1 MVSFRFEL
9 NENLVTKHH
18 LGSGLAWESAAK
30 WAMLHQNNASDV
42 TVCSVKQIDADTVE
56 IVRRKDTNF
65 GVFYRWFG
73 SDQQG
78 LYERVTINRRNRQTA
93 VDRIDGNFWA
103 EHPFMGRRDLFYMEA
118 RNGGDEKLTFV
129 RHDFWVPKLSSFGL
143 QLYTNVDAMLY
154 KRSFKQ
160 SA

>member
-1 MVSFRFEL
+1 MVSFRFEY
-9 NENLVTKHH
+9 NQNLVTKHH
-18 LGSGLAWESAAK
+18 LGGALGWQSAAK
-30 WAMLHQNNASDV
+30 WAFLNQNNNSGV

-56 IVRRKDTNF
+56 IVKRKDTNF
-65 GVFYRWFG
+65 GLSYKWFG
-73 SDQQG
+73 SDQEG
-78 LYERVTINRRNRQTA
+78 LYERVTINRKKRETT

-103 EHPFMGRRDLFYMEA
+103 DHPFMGRRDLFYMEA

-129 RHDFWVPKLSSFGL
+129 RHDFWVQKLMTFPL
-143 QLYTNVDAMLY
+143 RLYTNVDAMLY